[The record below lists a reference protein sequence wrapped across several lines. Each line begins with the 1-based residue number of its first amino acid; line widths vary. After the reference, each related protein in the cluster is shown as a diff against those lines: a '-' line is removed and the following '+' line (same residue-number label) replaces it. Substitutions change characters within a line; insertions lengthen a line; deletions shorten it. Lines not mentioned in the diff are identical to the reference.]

1 MFKIEKYILVLVVAL
16 SLMLPFAALAQD
28 TEVPAE
34 PTAAETVAPTAE
46 PTPIIVEP
54 PPPDPVTE
62 EPGDPPATTP
72 ENLLGQLF
80 AVLKDGTYMVWAA
93 AGVLVIVGMIKT
105 IASAAGW
112 VIEGNTAI
120 IITLVVQ
127 VLIWI
132 TYSIANAAG
141 QGAAYQEWYNRVI
154 DFIRALLPLAGAIF
168 VANWGYHKA
177 AAQNTP
183 IVGFKAKPKTKAA

>member
-1 MFKIEKYILVLVVAL
+1 MKRYLLIVLLTL
-16 SLMLPFAALAQD
+16 SIGLPVLSAQD
-28 TEVPAE
+28 TPEPVP
-34 PTAAETVAPTAE
+34 TVEMATAE
-46 PTPIIVEP
+46 PTITPTPVIVEEP
-54 PPPDPVTE
+54 PPNPVVE
-62 EPGDPPATTP
+62 DPGDPPAVSP

-80 AVLKDGTYMVWAA
+80 ALLKDSTYMIWAA
-93 AGVLVIVGMIKT
+93 AGVLVIVGLIKT
-105 IASAAGW
+105 LASAAGI
-112 VIEGNTAI
+112 VIEDNVAV
-120 IITLVVQ
+120 IITLAVQ

-177 AAQNTP
+177 AAQNAP
-183 IVGFKAKPKTKAA
+183 IVGFKATKKNTNPA

>member
-1 MFKIEKYILVLVVAL
+1 MFKIEKYILVLVLAL
-16 SLMLPFAALAQD
+16 TLMLPFAALAQD
-28 TEVPAE
+28 VEATP
-34 PTAAETVAPTAE
+34 E
-46 PTPIIVEP
+46 PTPIIVQP

-112 VIEGNTAI
+112 VIEGNTAVF
-120 IITLVVQ
+120 ITLVVQ

-177 AAQNTP
+177 ARQNTP
-183 IVGFKAKPKTKAA
+183 IVGFKAKPKTSAA